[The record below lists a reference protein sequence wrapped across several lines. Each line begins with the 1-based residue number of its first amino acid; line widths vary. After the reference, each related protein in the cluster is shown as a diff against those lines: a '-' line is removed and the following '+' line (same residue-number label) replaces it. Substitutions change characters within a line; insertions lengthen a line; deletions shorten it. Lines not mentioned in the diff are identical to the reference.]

1 VAVEVK
7 IVVDVALYESDKSA
21 RVDGRGRANDMAKL
35 TCIKRDGGDFR
46 GLLNDRTRDC
56 IRVLRERCG
65 ACFEDS
71 LRRRG

>member
-1 VAVEVK
+1 MAVEVK

-35 TCIKRDGGDFR
+35 TCIKRDGGNLR
-46 GLLNDRTRDC
+46 GLLNESTRNC

-71 LRRRG
+71 LRRCG